1 MFRKK
6 TTIIVP
12 IIENWT
18 YIEKCST
25 TKYGLKLLDKC
36 DKITFTFTSQHRLR
50 WKHECQYKVRYN
62 NWLHNYVFRQHANQ
76 FKMECSFQGGTMNA
90 HLWIRNISKQS
101 FLLTF
106 LDKILN
112 EQVYNDV
119 KCFQLKDAQQH

>member
-1 MFRKK
+1 MI
-6 TTIIVP
+6 TQLCIQT
-12 IIENWT
+12 NQ
-18 YIEKCST
+18 
-25 TKYGLKLLDKC
+25 TK
-36 DKITFTFTSQHRLR
+36 I
-50 WKHECQYKVRYN
+50 
-62 NWLHNYVFRQHANQ
+62 HAHQ